1 MTEHSQEST
10 PTLVT
15 EAMSRVSNLVREEF
29 NLARAEMDE
38 NLRRALA
45 AIGMLV
51 AAVVIALTALNVLAG
66 ALSAALVEM
75 GMAPGWAALTVGAAF
90 GLIAWA
96 LMAKGTND
104 LKLSSLAP
112 TRTAAN
118 LKRDANTVQGGLN
131 DH

>member
-51 AAVVIALTALNVLAG
+51 AAVVIALNVLAG